1 MTTTCNYIGMTYIDL
16 IWHVVIK
23 LSKKKKKSKAL
34 LFNVVVRSQRSM
46 QKYRKAVI
54 GTSK

>member
-1 MTTTCNYIGMTYIDL
+1 MTTTCKYIGMTYIDL

-23 LSKKKKKSKAL
+23 LSKKKKSKAL